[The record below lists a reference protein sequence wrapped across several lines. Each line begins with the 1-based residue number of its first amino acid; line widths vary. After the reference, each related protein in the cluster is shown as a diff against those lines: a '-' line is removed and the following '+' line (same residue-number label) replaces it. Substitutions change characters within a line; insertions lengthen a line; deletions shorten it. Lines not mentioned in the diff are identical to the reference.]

1 MAYPGQMEDYPYDS
15 AKGKAE
21 RARNPAVL
29 LKVVSEEF
37 RLYDKYQRGIISSS
51 SFARVFSDL
60 NIDYASAEAEEIM
73 RYVTVTNDGFVHYKA
88 LMQHVAPKHTAAGTT
103 IEHSISPQVEAGLE
117 VEPLRFDK
125 NNVALMTPTERRQF
139 IIDRTEAIRKI
150 YTEWD
155 RGSIDNTA
163 FKNRITEIGIPI
175 SDELHRIIDMHDNS
189 RALSFSKVI
198 QALQIGDYMLHKS
211 RDPEALTN
219 WTPQPRLHRAN
230 IAPRNPVSW
239 QDVDAPAGQAID
251 DGSLRHYINQAQDGD
266 PLAELKAVICA
277 YMVGSIPTVEFVAHL
292 DRHDIPMT
300 QELQRLLRQQQC
312 DNRGTFRD
320 YVKAIFPHR
329 TDVGD
334 SDQPGMIAYLSGVQ
348 QGPPD
353 EDEPRRAQLGRELT
367 AYGKEVEEY
376 VPHEQRGHF
385 EMREAMEDDMTF
397 AHVPHE
403 FDVSAT
409 KYLDESQ
416 PFSGV
421 EPEGPSAVPLPP
433 KKQHVLKKRLYGGY
447 GDIISWAGGGQDEPV
462 TQPKGTVHRDFVGNP
477 SIISHQDDAD
487 QPPPTRPATGQRF
500 NPQTARPVPFGTDA
514 DVGIRPQ
521 PIQPSSGGGRRGY
534 RGDRW

>member
-1 MAYPGQMEDYPYDS
+1 MGSYEQNAPSFLD
-15 AKGKAE
+15 ATKAE
-21 RARNPAVL
+21 RARNPAIL

-73 RYVTVTNDGFVHYKA
+73 KYVTVTNDGFVHYKA

-103 IEHSISPQVEAGLE
+103 IEHSISPAVEADFE

-155 RGSIDNTA
+155 RGSIDNVT
-163 FKNRITEIGIPI
+163 FKNRITDIGIPI

-251 DGSLRHYINQAQDGD
+251 DGSLRHYINQAQEGD

-277 YMVGSIPTVEFVAHL
+277 YMVGSIPTVEFVAHM

-312 DNRGTFRD
+312 DNRATFRD

-329 TDVGD
+329 SDVGD
-334 SDQPGMIAYLSGVQ
+334 SDQPGMLAYLAGVQ
-348 QGPPD
+348 QRETVPSRGQELDRFPEDAGQYGQYHVSD
-353 EDEPRRAQLGRELT
+353 EENSETLRR
-367 AYGKEVEEY
+367 
-376 VPHEQRGHF
+376 
-385 EMREAMEDDMTF
+385 
-397 AHVPHE
+397 
-403 FDVSAT
+403 
-409 KYLDESQ
+409 ESQ
-416 PFSGV
+416 L
-421 EPEGPSAVPLPP
+421 EM
-433 KKQHVLKKRLYGGY
+433 Q
-447 GDIISWAGGGQDEPV
+447 GGQP
-462 TQPKGTVHRDFVGNP
+462 
-477 SIISHQDDAD
+477 D
-487 QPPPTRPATGQRF
+487 QFMYMDQGP
-500 NPQTARPVPFGTDA
+500 
-514 DVGIRPQ
+514 
-521 PIQPSSGGGRRGY
+521 
-534 RGDRW
+534 

>member
-1 MAYPGQMEDYPYDS
+1 M
-15 AKGKAE
+15 K
-21 RARNPAVL
+21 
-29 LKVVSEEF
+29 
-37 RLYDKYQRGIISSS
+37 
-51 SFARVFSDL
+51 
-60 NIDYASAEAEEIM
+60 
-73 RYVTVTNDGFVHYKA
+73 YVTVTNDGFVHYKA

-103 IEHSISPQVEAGLE
+103 IEHSISPQVEDELE

-155 RGSIDNTA
+155 RGSIDNRS
-163 FKNRITEIGIPI
+163 FKDRITEIGIPI

-189 RALSFSKVI
+189 RALSFSKVV

-251 DGSLRHYINQAQDGD
+251 DGSLRHYITQAQDGD

-277 YMVGSIPTVEFVAHL
+277 YMVGSIPTVEFVSHL

-312 DNRGTFRD
+312 DNRATFRD

-329 TDVGD
+329 TDVGE
-334 SDQPGMIAYLSGVQ
+334 SDQPGMLAYLAGVQ
-348 QGPPD
+348 QKGEAAD
-353 EDEPRRAQLGRELT
+353 MGEELVRSGT
-367 AYGKEVEEY
+367 YYEKDAEEY
-376 VPHEQRGHF
+376 QGDHRRG
-385 EMREAMEDDMTF
+385 AQ
-397 AHVPHE
+397 AAS
-403 FDVSAT
+403 DVSDNEVHRRDSHGLNAADHFM
-409 KYLDESQ
+409 YLDQ
-416 PFSGV
+416 PDAAIEPDGV
-421 EPEGPSAVPLPP
+421 MANSPLPP

-447 GDIISWAGGGQDEPV
+447 GDIISWGGEGANETPNV
-462 TQPKGTVHRDFVGNP
+462 PQPKGVQHRDFVGNP
-477 SIISHQDDAD
+477 SIISHQDEDAT
-487 QPPPTRPATGQRF
+487 QPPPAMRQSGQRF

-521 PIQPSSGGGRRGY
+521 PIQPSSGSLRRGY

>member
-1 MAYPGQMEDYPYDS
+1 MVDFMEAS
-15 AKGKAE
+15 KAE
-21 RARNPAVL
+21 RARNPEIL

-73 RYVTVTNDGFVHYKA
+73 KYVTVTNDGFVHYKA

-103 IEHSISPQVEAGLE
+103 IEHSISPQVEEGAD

-155 RGSIDNTA
+155 RGSIDNATM
-163 FKNRITEIGIPI
+163 KNRITEIGIPI

-198 QALQIGDYMLHKS
+198 QAMQIGDYMLHKS

-251 DGSLRHYINQAQDGD
+251 DGSLRHYINQAQEGD

-292 DRHDIPMT
+292 DRHDIPMS

-312 DNRGTFRD
+312 DNRATFRD

-334 SDQPGMIAYLSGVQ
+334 SQEPGMLAYLAGV
-348 QGPPD
+348 
-353 EDEPRRAQLGRELT
+353 
-367 AYGKEVEEY
+367 
-376 VPHEQRGHF
+376 HQRDAI
-385 EMREAMEDDMTF
+385 ENANLLSREATFMEKEAEEIHDAEAVHFKGDS
-397 AHVPHE
+397 
-403 FDVSAT
+403 DVSD
-409 KYLDESQ
+409 DETLRRMSEGGYGADHFMHMDHLAQ
-416 PFSGV
+416 QHA
-421 EPEGPSAVPLPP
+421 EPEGESAKALPSKP
-433 KKQHVLKKRLYGGY
+433 QHVLKKRLYGGY
-447 GDIISWAGGGQDEPV
+447 GDIIAWADGGDNPGAAHHN
-462 TQPKGTVHRDFVGNP
+462 KGTVHRDFVGNA
-477 SIISHQDDAD
+477 SIISHQDDDSVAA
-487 QPPPTRPATGQRF
+487 QPVKTGRF

-521 PIQPSSGGGRRGY
+521 PIQPSTGNLRRGY
-534 RGDRW
+534 RGDKW

>member
-1 MAYPGQMEDYPYDS
+1 MNEAASVNFADQGY
-15 AKGKAE
+15 GKAE

-73 RYVTVTNDGFVHYKA
+73 KYVTVTNDGFVHYKA

-103 IEHSISPQVEAGLE
+103 IEHSISPAVEADFE

-155 RGSIDNTA
+155 RGSIDNVT
-163 FKNRITEIGIPI
+163 FKNRITDIGIPI

-312 DNRGTFRD
+312 DNRATFRD

-329 TDVGD
+329 TDVGEEG
-334 SDQPGMIAYLSGVQ
+334 QPGMLAYLAGVQ
-348 QGPPD
+348 QDQTGRPVQGQELQRAGTYQQHESAEQTWSSGHVHYQNPGQDMPEGYDQLHAPGTSQFQYD
-353 EDEPRRAQLGRELT
+353 EAD
-367 AYGKEVEEY
+367 Y
-376 VPHEQRGHF
+376 
-385 EMREAMEDDMTF
+385 DMKPQ
-397 AHVPHE
+397 A
-403 FDVSAT
+403 
-409 KYLDESQ
+409 
-416 PFSGV
+416 
-421 EPEGPSAVPLPP
+421 EPEGDGAAPLPP
-433 KKQHVLKKRLYGGY
+433 KAQHLLKKRLYGGY
-447 GDIISWAGGGQDEPV
+447 GDIISWGGGEEPPPPAHV
-462 TQPKGTVHRDFVGNP
+462 PPKMHRDFVGNS
-477 SIISHQDDAD
+477 SIISHQDEEGTVAP
-487 QPPPTRPATGQRF
+487 QPRNTGTRI

-521 PIQPSSGGGRRGY
+521 PIQPSTGSQRRGY

>member
-1 MAYPGQMEDYPYDS
+1 MAYAEDFGQP
-15 AKGKAE
+15 AGKAE

-73 RYVTVTNDGFVHYKA
+73 KYVTVTNDGFVHYKA

-103 IEHSISPQVEAGLE
+103 IEHSISPQVEAELE

-230 IAPRNPVSW
+230 VAPRNPVSW
-239 QDVDAPAGQAID
+239 QDVDAPSGQAID
-251 DGSLRHYINQAQDGD
+251 DGSLRHYINQANSGD

-312 DNRGTFRD
+312 DNRATFRD

-329 TDVGD
+329 TDVGE
-334 SDQPGMIAYLSGVQ
+334 SDNPGMLAYLAGVQ
-348 QGPPD
+348 QSNPGEE
-353 EDEPRRAQLGRELT
+353 EDAGRAQGLTRELT
-367 AYGKEVEEY
+367 AYGKEVDDWDY
-376 VPHEQRGHF
+376 KEQRGHF
-385 EMREAMEDDMTF
+385 DMREAVSEDATF
-397 AHVPHE
+397 AKVPHE
-403 FDVSAT
+403 FDVRGPE
-409 KYLDESQ
+409 YLDEHA
-416 PFSGV
+416 PGGAPGV
-421 EPEGPSAVPLPP
+421 EPEGASAAPLPP

-447 GDIISWAGGGQDEPV
+447 GDIISWADPDGNANEPAA
-462 TQPKGTVHRDFVGNP
+462 QPKGTVHRDFVGNP
-477 SIISHQDDAD
+477 SIISHQDDTEA
-487 QPPPTRPATGQRF
+487 PPARPQTGQRF

-514 DVGIRPQ
+514 DVGCRPQ
-521 PIQPSSGGGRRGY
+521 PIQPSSGSQRRGY

>member
-1 MAYPGQMEDYPYDS
+1 M
-15 AKGKAE
+15 K
-21 RARNPAVL
+21 
-29 LKVVSEEF
+29 
-37 RLYDKYQRGIISSS
+37 
-51 SFARVFSDL
+51 
-60 NIDYASAEAEEIM
+60 
-73 RYVTVTNDGFVHYKA
+73 YVTVTNDGFVHYKA

-103 IEHSISPQVEAGLE
+103 IEHSISPQVEEELE

-125 NNVALMTPTERRQF
+125 NNVGLMTPTERRQF
-139 IIDRTEAIRKI
+139 IIDRTEAIRRI

-155 RGSIDNTA
+155 RGSIDNTS

-189 RALSFSKVI
+189 RALSFGKVI

-239 QDVDAPAGQAID
+239 QEVDAPAGQAID

-312 DNRGTFRD
+312 DNRATFRD

-334 SDQPGMIAYLSGVQ
+334 SDQPGMLAYLAGVQ
-348 QGPPD
+348 QQPVQAAFYRGETISGGTKDEIHNPEKVHFHGEEDLSDDPD
-353 EDEPRRAQLGRELT
+353 KRRLSHDYVGGVDKFIRDEIEF
-367 AYGKEVEEY
+367 
-376 VPHEQRGHF
+376 PH
-385 EMREAMEDDMTF
+385 DDGNG
-397 AHVPHE
+397 
-403 FDVSAT
+403 
-409 KYLDESQ
+409 ES
-416 PFSGV
+416 
-421 EPEGPSAVPLPP
+421 EGNSPLPP
-433 KKQHVLKKRLYGGY
+433 KKQHVLKQRLYGGY
-447 GDIISWAGGGQDEPV
+447 GDIISWGGGDHENPLVQHS
-462 TQPKGTVHRDFVGNP
+462 KGNQHRDFVGNP
-477 SIISHQDDAD
+477 SIISHQDEDPT
-487 QPPPTRPATGQRF
+487 QPPPASVRTTGQRF

-521 PIQPSSGGGRRGY
+521 PIQPSSGAQRRGY

>member
-1 MAYPGQMEDYPYDS
+1 
-15 AKGKAE
+15 
-21 RARNPAVL
+21 
-29 LKVVSEEF
+29 
-37 RLYDKYQRGIISSS
+37 
-51 SFARVFSDL
+51 VFSDL

-73 RYVTVTNDGFVHYKA
+73 KYVTVTNDGFVHYKA

-103 IEHSISPQVEAGLE
+103 IEHSISPQVEDELE

-139 IIDRTEAIRKI
+139 IIDRTEAIRRI

-155 RGSIDNTA
+155 RGSIDNA
-163 FKNRITEIGIPI
+163 SFKSRITEIGIPI

-230 IAPRNPVSW
+230 VAPRNPVSW
-239 QDVDAPAGQAID
+239 QDVDAPSGQAID
-251 DGSLRHYINQAQDGD
+251 DGSLRHYINQATTGD

-292 DRHDIPMT
+292 DRHDVPMT

-312 DNRGTFRD
+312 DNRATFRD

-329 TDVGD
+329 SDVGD
-334 SDQPGMIAYLSGVQ
+334 SDQPGMIAFLSGVQ
-348 QGPPD
+348 QGERDKPNKMK
-353 EDEPRRAQLGRELT
+353 REMT
-367 AYGKEVEEY
+367 AYGKEVDDYEYSSGATSHFKLKEAQEGDSTFQHYSHEHEYKDTVYLEEQ
-376 VPHEQRGHF
+376 HSEDQ
-385 EMREAMEDDMTF
+385 EAN
-397 AHVPHE
+397 
-403 FDVSAT
+403 VSA
-409 KYLDESQ
+409 
-416 PFSGV
+416 
-421 EPEGPSAVPLPP
+421 PLPP
-433 KKQHVLKKRLYGGY
+433 KQQHNLKKRLYGGY
-447 GDIISWAGGGQDEPV
+447 GDIISWTGGDDAHEVVPQAKTKE
-462 TQPKGTVHRDFVGNP
+462 TSRDFIGNA
-477 SIISHQDDAD
+477 SIISHQDVDEP
-487 QPPPTRPATGQRF
+487 QSKMLTGQRF

-521 PIQPSSGGGRRGY
+521 PIQPSSGGQRRGY